1 MSKISNVAK
10 IFYTSISNGNIEIIE
25 NLLSD
30 DFELI
35 VPMENGIL
43 SGHYKGKKRF
53 MEEVLPL
60 VFSCVNPEEIVFCK
74 DFKIINSFN
83 DTIIS
88 MAQNDGITLNG
99 KPYNQIYLHIM
110 TIEEGKIIRLIEAFD
125 SSLANNSLWGDSK
138 QLIPDSEFS
147 LKNTHFWT
155 LLLRF

>member
-35 VPMENGIL
+35 VPMEEGVL
-43 SGHYKGKKRF
+43 SGQYKGKNRF
-53 MEEVLPL
+53 LEDILPL
-60 VFSCVNPEEIVFCK
+60 VFSCVDSKEIVFCK
-74 DFKIINSFN
+74 NFKIINSFN
-83 DTIIS
+83 NTIIS
-88 MAQNDGITLNG
+88 MAQNDGIALNG

-125 SSLANNSLWGDSK
+125 SSLANSSLWGDSK
-138 QLIPDSEFS
+138 QLIPDEDFS
-147 LKNTHFWT
+147 LKNFS
-155 LLLRF
+155 

>member
-1 MSKISNVAK
+1 MNQIKDIAEK
-10 IFYTSISNGNIEIIE
+10 FYTSISNGKIEVIE
-25 NLLSD
+25 SLLSSE
-30 DFELI
+30 FELI
-35 VPMENGIL
+35 IPMENGVL

-88 MAQNDGITLNG
+88 MAQNDGISLNG
-99 KPYNQIYLHIM
+99 KSYNQIYLHIM

-138 QLIPDSEFS
+138 QLIPDEDFS
-147 LKNTHFWT
+147 LKKFS
-155 LLLRF
+155 

>member
-1 MSKISNVAK
+1 MNQIKDIAEK
-10 IFYTSISNGNIEIIE
+10 FYTSISNGKIEVIE
-25 NLLSD
+25 SLLSSE
-30 DFELI
+30 FELI
-35 VPMENGIL
+35 IPMENGVL

-88 MAQNDGITLNG
+88 MAQNDGISLKG

-138 QLIPDSEFS
+138 QLMPDEDFS
-147 LKNTHFWT
+147 LKNFS
-155 LLLRF
+155 